1 MILTRLSVHGFK
13 SFADR
18 TEFDFGPGLTII
30 VGPNGCGKSNVVDAI
45 KWVLGE
51 QSAKSLRGTRM
62 ADVIFSGSRSRKPAN
77 LAEVSLTFDNSDGTL
92 ATDESEVTVTR
103 QLFRSGA
110 SEYLINNQN
119 ARLKDVRDLFL
130 DTGVGVDAYSVIEQ
144 GRVDVLLAASPVER
158 RLIFEEAAGI
168 SKYKARRT
176 EAERKLE
183 RSRQNLLRLND
194 VIDEIEKQL
203 RSVKLA
209 AGKAR
214 NYQEY
219 DARLRE
225 LRAAFSLAEYHQ
237 LQQTRAAL
245 LEQRRE
251 LDDALQ
257 ARRTELAATDTRA
270 SELEGEL
277 QKIDERIHAGEA
289 ELSRV
294 QSELSAVTERIAQGQ
309 KRLADYGEQRER
321 LTGRAG
327 ELERQA
333 AQLGERIDAERH
345 SIESL
350 AQQVEQHGGS
360 IRQLEQEGAASR
372 SRLDAARKGLEQAR
386 AAGFEAARRESLL
399 ANQRSHLAQ
408 QRDRLESE
416 QRNHETRA
424 EALEQERLGLRN
436 KRDEQARQVS
446 ELERRNAELAESLR
460 QVDDDLAAIEAER
473 ERLDG
478 EIVAARE
485 SRSAV
490 MSRLSTLEEM
500 ERRLE
505 GVTEA
510 NRDLLAWR
518 NEEGRTGGVI
528 GLVADVLRIDNP
540 RVVLLETLLSKFENA
555 VVAESA
561 YAFLSEMSKRPA
573 MAGTASVIA
582 LDRIPPIGAGK
593 DFSEHAGYIGRVRD
607 WVVCDAR
614 FDGLADHLLG
624 RAIVADT
631 VEHALAMADG
641 APEGFHFVTL
651 DGEMVSSDGRL
662 SVGTTRGVSGLIS
675 RKTEIRQLR
684 GQLDEIETQ
693 LEQVTRQR
701 AELTQRGSD
710 VELNRQ
716 GLLQQI
722 VETQRRQGEARSQ
735 MSRLD
740 EDAERLE
747 REASL
752 LGGELHAVQRSLA
765 DLSREAER
773 IEHEL
778 QASVQTREASEAK
791 VESLEAEAAQA
802 AQASAGVGEA
812 LTAARVELG
821 RATEKHAAATESLQ
835 RLEAQREQALR
846 DAEAARHEVEA
857 AAERVASLE
866 SETAENER
874 RREELAADVEGRR
887 SGLYEMREQ
896 RQAVR
901 GRVEACG
908 AQSRAMHAEIERADG
923 AVHENAVEQRE
934 VEVRIETTT
943 QRIADELSIDLAAA
957 YQDYQHEEQDWA
969 AIKEE
974 IETLRKKIE
983 RLGSVNLDAIRELE
997 ELTPRHEN
1005 LVSQRDDLMDS
1016 IGRLEALIEELNRES
1031 RERFGRTFEAIRDH
1045 FRELFRKLFG
1055 GGKADIILEDP
1066 EQPLECGI
1074 EIIARPPGKEPQSI
1088 SLLSG
1093 GEKTMAAVAL
1103 LLAVFQSKPSPF
1115 TILDEVD
1122 AALDEANNER
1132 FNTVV
1137 QEFLAL
1143 SQFII
1148 ITHSK
1153 VTMHCADVLYGV
1165 TMQEAGVSKRVSVR
1179 FNEREPT
1186 PTLA

>member
-1 MILTRLSVHGFK
+1 MILTRLTVQGFK

-18 TEFDFGPGLTII
+18 TEFDFGPGLTIV

-51 QSAKSLRGTRM
+51 QSARSLRGTRM
-62 ADVIFSGSRSRKPAN
+62 ADVIFSGARSRKPSN

-92 ATDESEVTVTR
+92 ATDEAEVTVTR

-110 SEYLINNQN
+110 SEYLINNKN
-119 ARLKDVRDLFL
+119 SRLKDVRDLFL

-176 EAERKLE
+176 EAERKLD

-194 VIDEIEKQL
+194 VIDEVEKQL

-214 NYQEY
+214 NFQEY

-245 LEQRRE
+245 LQRRGE

-257 ARRTELAATDTRA
+257 ARRTELAASDARA
-270 SELEGEL
+270 AELEGEL
-277 QKIDERIHAGEA
+277 QGIDEHIHAGEA
-289 ELSRV
+289 DLARV
-294 QSELSAVTERIAQGQ
+294 QSELSAVTERIAQGR
-309 KRLADYGEQRER
+309 KRLVEYGEQRER
-321 LTGRAG
+321 LTGRAA

-333 AQLGERIDAERH
+333 VQFGERIDAERLGIETLGEQVRRH
-345 SIESL
+345 TTSI
-350 AQQVEQHGGS
+350 Q
-360 IRQLEQEGAASR
+360 QLEQEGAASR
-372 SRLDAARKGLEQAR
+372 ARLDAARKGLEQAR
-386 AAGFEAARRESLL
+386 TAGFEAARRESLL

-408 QRDRLESE
+408 QRERLESE
-416 QRNHETRA
+416 QRNHQTRA
-424 EALEQERLGLRN
+424 EALEQERISLQG
-436 KRDEQARQVS
+436 KRAVQVQQVS
-446 ELERRNAELAESLR
+446 ELEQRGAELADSLR
-460 QVDDDLAAIEAER
+460 QVDEDLAAIEAER

-518 NEEGRTGGVI
+518 GQEGRTGGVI

-540 RVVLLETLLSKFENA
+540 RVVLLETLLSTFENA

-561 YAFLSEMSKRPA
+561 YAFLSETSRRPA

-582 LDRIPPIGAGK
+582 LDRIPPIGSGK
-593 DFSEHAGYIGRVRD
+593 DFSDHAGYIGRVRD

-614 FDGLADHLLG
+614 FNGLADHLLG
-624 RAIVADT
+624 RAVVADT

-641 APEGFHFVTL
+641 APEGFHFITL

-662 SVGTTRGVSGLIS
+662 AVGTTRGVSGLIS

-722 VETQRRQGEARSQ
+722 AETQRRHGEARSQ
-735 MSRLD
+735 MARI
-740 EDAERLE
+740 EDDVERLE
-747 REASL
+747 RERSL

-765 DLSREAER
+765 DLAREADR
-773 IEHEL
+773 IDQEL
-778 QASVQTREASEAK
+778 QSAVQAREESQAK
-791 VESLEAEAAQA
+791 VESLEAEAALA
-802 AQASAGVGEA
+802 AQAAAGVAEA

-821 RATEKHAAATESLQ
+821 RATEKHTAATESLQ
-835 RLEAQREQALR
+835 RLEAQREQAMR
-846 DAEAARHEVEA
+846 DAEAARREVET
-857 AAERVASLE
+857 AAERLTQLE
-866 SETAENER
+866 SETAQADRQREQQAAELER
-874 RREELAADVEGRR
+874 RRGELFEW
-887 SGLYEMREQ
+887 RER

-908 AQSRAMHAEIERADG
+908 AQSRAMHAEIERADA

-934 VEVRIETTT
+934 AEVRIETMT
-943 QRIADELSIDLAAA
+943 QRIAEELSIDLAAA
-957 YQDYQHEEQDWA
+957 YEAYEHEEQDWG

-974 IETLRKKIE
+974 IETLRRKVE

-997 ELTPRHEN
+997 ELTPRHEH
-1005 LVSQRDDLMDS
+1005 LVEQRDDLLDS
-1016 IGRLEALIEELNRES
+1016 IGRLEALIDELNIES
-1031 RERFGRTFEAIRDH
+1031 RERFGRTFDAIRDH

-1103 LLAVFQSKPSPF
+1103 LLAVFKSKPSPF

-1186 PTLA
+1186 PALA